1 VAELSEAGRGGSQLT
16 KRNIPTRNRAKTLR
30 TGMTPPE
37 EKLWS
42 ILRGGRLQEIKF
54 VRQMV
59 FGPAYVADFAARQH
73 RLVIEL
79 DGDSHAGRE
88 TYDAAR
94 TAYIESKGFRVI
106 RFSNSDVMTNID
118 GVARAIL
125 IELGRDWQ

>member
-1 VAELSEAGRGGSQLT
+1 MTQ
-16 KRNIPTRNRAKTLR
+16 RNTVSRIRAKALR

-42 ILRGGRLQEIKF
+42 ILRGGRLQGIKF

-59 FGPAYVADFAARQH
+59 FGPNYVADFAARNH
-73 RLVIEL
+73 GLVIEL

-88 TYDAAR
+88 DYDAAR
-94 TAYIESKGFRVI
+94 TAFIASQGYRVI
-106 RFSNSDVMTNID
+106 RFSNSEVMTNIE

-125 IELGRDWQ
+125 NALGQDWE